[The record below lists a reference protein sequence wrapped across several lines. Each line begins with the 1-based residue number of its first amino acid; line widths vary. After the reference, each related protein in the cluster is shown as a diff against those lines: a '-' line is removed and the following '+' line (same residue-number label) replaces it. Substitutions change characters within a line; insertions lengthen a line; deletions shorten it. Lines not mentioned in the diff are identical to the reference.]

1 MCCNNSLLEKLSTFP
16 VTNDRILLEDCVWF
30 PSDLIPRVFP
40 FFFFV
45 FALYFFTVRDLYYM
59 LSLVSPSSESP
70 TGGVVYGI
78 SNTTIEWQIE
88 TLRNYRLM
96 YPEWSLNANLT
107 IVLQLSWKPQRQPIH
122 KHCLKKNTYL
132 HGKLYIT
139 NFFSLN
145 STIED
150 EIQ

>member
-1 MCCNNSLLEKLSTFP
+1 MLQQLIVGEIMHIPCDQWQNTLGSLCVVPLRLNPTCFP
-16 VTNDRILLEDCVWF
+16 
-30 PSDLIPRVFP
+30 
-40 FFFFV
+40 FFFV
-45 FALYFFTVRDLYYM
+45 FALYLFTVRDLYYM

-78 SNTTIEWQIE
+78 SNTIIEWQIE

-96 YPEWSLNANLT
+96 YTEWSLNANLT
-107 IVLQLSWKPQRQPIH
+107 IILQLSWKPQSQPIH
-122 KHCLKKNTYL
+122 KHCLKKKIYL

-139 NFFSLN
+139 HFFPLN
-145 STIED
+145 PTIED

>member
-40 FFFFV
+40 FFLFV